1 MRLKHLIWT
10 LAFVAFLVSATFIV
24 RTLEV
29 EALRTAVQTAV
40 SSPLA
45 VAGVLALY
53 ASAFILRAALWRQT
67 LPGLPLGNA
76 LASIHVSLAAN
87 HLLPL
92 RLGEAVR
99 VTDLVRRTK
108 VKLSSATASTVLLRS
123 ADVIAVIGL
132 ATMLSPRMT
141 SGMLGSLGLA
151 IAAAGA
157 CTWLIAVIW
166 MRRSEL
172 GRRWGVE
179 APPFKIIAVALLA
192 WILESAVMWQA
203 ARWAGL
209 QIGVL
214 DAVLITAVTIA
225 AQTLA
230 LAPGGIGTYEAA
242 ATAAFLAL
250 GFDAAPAL
258 AAAVVAH
265 ALKTAYALLAGAMA
279 AFTPAPGS
287 FGRLRIQ
294 RMHRESEGKLPQDG
308 PIVLFLPAHNEEET
322 IGAVLGR
329 FPKAVLG
336 REVRRMVIDDGSTDR
351 TAERARLAGA
361 TVISFSGNQGL
372 GAAVRRGLEEGVSLG
387 ACAIAFCDA
396 DGEYAP
402 EELATMVQPIL
413 DGDADLVSG
422 SRFAGTIETMHLH
435 RRFGNRVLTA
445 LLRVVAREK
454 ITDGQSGYRAFS
466 GAAAA
471 ESELVHDFNY
481 AQVLTLDLLAKGFRY
496 AEVPIT
502 YSFRESGRS
511 FVRLGRYLRN
521 VVPAVY
527 REINGEAFEHDGR
540 PARRSLIA
548 P

>member
-10 LAFVAFLVSATFIV
+10 LAFVAFLVSTTFIV

-29 EALRTAVQTAV
+29 EALRTAAQTAT

-45 VAGVLALY
+45 VAGVLLLY
-53 ASAFILRAALWRQT
+53 ASAFMLRAALWRQT

-99 VTDLVRRTK
+99 VTDLVRRTQ

-132 ATMLSPRMT
+132 ATILGPRMT
-141 SGMLGSLGLA
+141 SGVLGPLGLA

-179 APPFKIIAVALLA
+179 APPFKIIAAALLA
-192 WILESAVMWQA
+192 WVLESVVMWQA

-225 AQTLA
+225 AQTFA

-250 GFDAAPAL
+250 GFDAVPAL

-265 ALKTAYALLAGAMA
+265 ALKTAYALLTGAVA
-279 AFTPAPGS
+279 AFVPAPGT

-294 RMHRESEGKLPQDG
+294 RKHRASGRGGPQDG
-308 PIVLFLPAHNEEET
+308 PVVLFLPAYNEEET

-329 FPKAVLG
+329 FPEDVLG
-336 REVRRMVIDDGSTDR
+336 REVHPIVIDDGSTDR

-361 TVISFSGNQGL
+361 TVISFPGNQGL
-372 GAAVRRGLEEGVSLG
+372 GAAVRRGLKEGVARG
-387 ACAIAFCDA
+387 ASVTAFCDA

-402 EELATMVQPIL
+402 EELTAMVQPIL
-413 DGDADLVSG
+413 DGEADFVSG
-422 SRFAGTIETMHLH
+422 SRFAGTIRTMHPH

-445 LLRVVAREK
+445 LLRVIARERV
-454 ITDGQSGYRAFS
+454 TDGQSGYRAFS
-466 GAAAA
+466 REAAA
-471 ESELVHDFNY
+471 EAELVHDFNY

-496 AEVPIT
+496 TEVPIT

-511 FVRLGRYLRN
+511 FVSLGRYLRN
-521 VVPAVY
+521 VIPAVY
-527 REINGEAFEHDGR
+527 REINGETLEHNGR
-540 PARRSLIA
+540 PA
-548 P
+548 